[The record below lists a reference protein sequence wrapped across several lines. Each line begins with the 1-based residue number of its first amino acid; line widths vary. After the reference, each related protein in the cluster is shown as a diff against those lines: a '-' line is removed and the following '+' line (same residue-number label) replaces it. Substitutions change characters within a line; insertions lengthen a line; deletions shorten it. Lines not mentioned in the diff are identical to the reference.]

1 MKPENTNLLQP
12 TKYAVV
18 FPEITDAIFFC
29 QEANIPGISLGNAT
43 QVTPNLDLYVSGTK
57 MTYSP
62 FSMTFL
68 VNEDLSA
75 WFTIY
80 NWMKELSSTDS
91 IYNSRVKKDAV
102 LTVYSNLNNAKVRI
116 KYSNI
121 FPLVLSDLQFD
132 TKLSANEHITA
143 TATFRYDFFE
153 IEYVN

>member
-29 QEANIPGISLGNAT
+29 QEANVPGVSLGAAT
-43 QVTPNLDLYVSGTK
+43 HVTPNLDLYVSGTK
-57 MTYSP
+57 MTYNP
-62 FSMTFL
+62 FTITFL
-68 VNEDLSA
+68 VNEDMSA

-80 NWMKELSSTDS
+80 NWLKDLSSTES
-91 IYNSRVKKDAV
+91 VYNQRTKKQAV
-102 LTVYSNLNNAKVRI
+102 LTVYSNLNNAKLRI

-121 FPLVLSDLQFD
+121 YPLSLSDLQFD
-132 TKLSANEHITA
+132 TKLSAEQHITA

-153 IEYVN
+153 IEKID